1 MNNNKMMKQIL
12 TIVFILTFEFA
23 FGQNFSY
30 PTINSQ
36 GKDVESFIPKDWTLL
51 DSVQGDLNKDN
62 CKDLVLVIQHKDS
75 VQLDENSELTQP
87 RMLLILFYNKAKNLY
102 NLAEKS
108 ESFILPHDDSYM
120 TDPYVGMSISNKGVL
135 TIEFEFFAT
144 MGSYG
149 SSTSS
154 YKFRYQNNEFALIG
168 ADDYY
173 VHRATGEFGERSFN
187 FLTKKLKVTEGHIDS
202 DKKRVVWRD
211 LDIKELKTLKT
222 FKRPFTWEIEK
233 NSYI

>member
-202 DKKRVVWRD
+202 DKKKVVWRD

>member
-1 MNNNKMMKQIL
+1 L

-202 DKKRVVWRD
+202 DKKKVVWRD

>member
-1 MNNNKMMKQIL
+1 MNNNKMMKQML

-187 FLTKKLKVTEGHIDS
+187 FLTKTKS
-202 DKKRVVWRD
+202 
-211 LDIKELKTLKT
+211 
-222 FKRPFTWEIEK
+222 
-233 NSYI
+233 N

>member
-1 MNNNKMMKQIL
+1 MKKNITVL
-12 TIVFILTFEFA
+12 FVLTFGFA
-23 FGQNFSY
+23 YGQDFLY
-30 PTINSQ
+30 PNINAQ
-36 GKDVESFIPKDWTLL
+36 GKDVENFIPKGWMLL
-51 DSVQGDLNKDN
+51 DSVQGDLNKDSY
-62 CKDLVLVIQHKDS
+62 KDLVLVIQHIDS
-75 VQLDENSELTQP
+75 VMLDEYADLAQP
-87 RMLLILFYNKAKNLY
+87 RMLLILFYDNESNLY

-108 ESFILPHDDSYM
+108 ESFILPHDNPNM

-135 TIEFEFFAT
+135 KIEFEFFAT

-173 VHRATGEFGERSFN
+173 LHRATGEFGERSFN

-202 DKKRVVWRD
+202 DKKKVVWRD

-222 FKRPFTWEIEK
+222 FKKPYSWEVEK
-233 NSYI
+233 DSNI

>member
-1 MNNNKMMKQIL
+1 MNNKIRQIL

-202 DKKRVVWRD
+202 DKKKVVWRD
-211 LDIKELKTLKT
+211 LDMKELKTLKT
-222 FKRPFTWEIEK
+222 FKKPYSWEVEK
-233 NSYI
+233 DSSI

>member
-1 MNNNKMMKQIL
+1 MNNKIRQIL

-87 RMLLILFYNKAKNLY
+87 RMLLILFYNKSKNLY
-102 NLAEKS
+102 NLAEKI

-202 DKKRVVWRD
+202 DKKKVVWRD

>member
-1 MNNNKMMKQIL
+1 MNNNKMMKQML

-202 DKKRVVWRD
+202 DKKKVVWRD

>member
-1 MNNNKMMKQIL
+1 MNNKIRQIL

-202 DKKRVVWRD
+202 DRKKVVWRD

>member
-1 MNNNKMMKQIL
+1 ML

-202 DKKRVVWRD
+202 DKKKVVWRD

>member
-1 MNNNKMMKQIL
+1 MNNKIRQIL

-202 DKKRVVWRD
+202 DKKKVVWRD

>member
-1 MNNNKMMKQIL
+1 MMKQML

-202 DKKRVVWRD
+202 DKKKVVWRD